1 MIMPEVLPVIIGLL
15 VLLLIGAAAALVLLL
30 RQGRGRQMDSS
41 LQLMQQQINH
51 LSDQQEIRLDKVG
64 AQVSGSIQQMTA
76 NLNERLHQHQ
86 VLTQEVQKAMTER
99 LESAGKTIGDV
110 KGQLGQLSQ
119 ATQNILQVGGE
130 VRKLQDI
137 LQSPK
142 LRGGLGEWSL
152 ENLLAEVLPAPH
164 YQLQYTFT
172 TGNKV
177 DALVRLGQG
186 SVSIDAKFPL
196 PNFMALLEAGEE
208 SVRAKY
214 RRAFLKDVCRRIDE
228 IADKY
233 ILPEEGTL
241 DFALMYVPAEN
252 VYYETTVAPAGGEV
266 DINSYARQRKVFLVS
281 PNTLYSYLMTIAAGL
296 KGLQIERN
304 ARLIYEQLAHL
315 GSELELFVADYAL
328 VGKHLGNARAKYD
341 EAGKK
346 LDHFSMRLQNLD
358 SDPAQ
363 SGATQNS

>member
-1 MIMPEVLPVIIGLL
+1 MPEALPIVVGLA
-15 VLLLIGAAAALVLLL
+15 VLLLITVIVLLVILL
-30 RQGRGRQMDSS
+30 RHGRNRQPDSS
-41 LQLMQQQINH
+41 LQLLQQQISH
-51 LSDQQEIRLDKVG
+51 LSDQQGVRLDKIG
-64 AQVSGSIQQMTA
+64 EQLSGSIQHMTT
-76 NLNERLHQHQ
+76 NLNDRLHQSQ
-86 VLTQEVQKAMTER
+86 VLTQEVQKAVTER

-119 ATQNILQVGGE
+119 ATQNILQVGSE

-152 ENLLAEVLPAPH
+152 ENLLAEVLPAQH
-164 YQLQYTFT
+164 YHLQYTFK

-177 DALVRLGQG
+177 DALVNLAQG

-196 PNFMALLEAGEE
+196 PNFMAMLEAGEE
-208 SVRAKY
+208 AARLKW
-214 RRAFLKDVCRRIDE
+214 RKAFLKDVCRRIDE

-252 VYYETTVAPAGGEV
+252 VYYETTVAPVGGEV
-266 DINSYARQRKVFLVS
+266 DINVYARQRKVILVS
-281 PNTLYSYLMTIAAGL
+281 PNTLYSYLMTIATGL

-341 EAGKK
+341 EAGKR
-346 LDHFSMRLQNLD
+346 LDHFSLRLQNLD
-358 SDPAQ
+358 SDPAK
-363 SGATQNS
+363 SKENPNP

>member
-1 MIMPEVLPVIIGLL
+1 MIMPEALPVIVGLL
-15 VLLLIGAAAALVLLL
+15 VLLLIAAAAALVLLL
-30 RQGRGRQMDSS
+30 RQGRGRQMDTA
-41 LQLMQQQINH
+41 LQLLQQQVNH
-51 LSDQQEIRLDKVG
+51 LSDQQELRLDQIG
-64 AQVSGSIQQMTA
+64 QQLSGSIQQMTA
-76 NLNERLHQHQ
+76 NLNERLHQNQ

-110 KGQLGQLSQ
+110 KGQLGQLAQ

-152 ENLLAEVLPAPH
+152 ETLLAEVLPAPH

-196 PNFMALLEAGEE
+196 PNFIALLEAGEE
-208 SVRAKY
+208 AARMKY

-266 DINSYARQRKVFLVS
+266 DINAYARQRKVFLVS

-315 GSELELFVADYAL
+315 GAELELFVADYAL

-341 EAGKK
+341 EAGRK

-363 SGATQNS
+363 SGATQNP